1 MLKKLISLFLTCV
14 FTFVLTIAKVE
25 AKTISSSNSNSI
37 SPYLERVKTDVTEFS
52 LNNGLKFIV
61 LENHQAPVISF
72 VTYVDIGGINEEDGK
87 TGAAH
92 FLEHLA
98 FKGTTEIGTINYKQE
113 EVLFQQLDRLFDQIQ
128 EAQKSQ
134 DKDKLAKLQQE
145 FQTLNQQAQKLVKPN
160 EFGQIVEIEG
170 GVGLNAATS
179 TDYTSYFYNF
189 PSNKLELWMYLESQR
204 YIDPVFRS
212 FYKEKQVILEER
224 KLRTDNSAI
233 GKTIEQFLGTA
244 FIEHPYKRPVIGY
257 EEDIQ
262 NLTREDI
269 QEFFERYYGGSNM
282 VITIVGDVSPD
293 QVQTM
298 AKKYFKDFPTAKKDS
313 KVQIV
318 EPQQQAPRE
327 VTIEYPS
334 QPLYLEGYHIPDIN
348 NPDYVVYDIMSS
360 ILSNG
365 RTSRLYKSL
374 VEEQKIALT
383 AAGFNGFPGNKYPN
397 MMVFYGV
404 SAPDRSLEEL
414 QVGFQEQ
421 INKLKQELVTEEE
434 LTRVKTQAQANLVRS
449 VSSNSGMARLLAE
462 YETKTGS
469 WLNLFNNLDKI
480 SQVTAEDIQRV
491 AKTTFTDNNKTIAR
505 LITTK

>member
-1 MLKKLISLFLTCV
+1 
-14 FTFVLTIAKVE
+14 
-25 AKTISSSNSNSI
+25 
-37 SPYLERVKTDVTEFS
+37 
-52 LNNGLKFIV
+52 
-61 LENHQAPVISF
+61 
-72 VTYVDIGGINEEDGK
+72 
-87 TGAAH
+87 
-92 FLEHLA
+92 
-98 FKGTTEIGTINYKQE
+98 
-113 EVLFQQLDRLFDQIQ
+113 
-128 EAQKSQ
+128 
-134 DKDKLAKLQQE
+134 
-145 FQTLNQQAQKLVKPN
+145 
-160 EFGQIVEIEG
+160 
-170 GVGLNAATS
+170 
-179 TDYTSYFYNF
+179 
-189 PSNKLELWMYLESQR
+189 
-204 YIDPVFRS
+204 
-212 FYKEKQVILEER
+212 
-224 KLRTDNSAI
+224 
-233 GKTIEQFLGTA
+233 
-244 FIEHPYKRPVIGY
+244 
-257 EEDIQ
+257 
-262 NLTREDI
+262 
-269 QEFFERYYGGSNM
+269 
-282 VITIVGDVSPD
+282 
-293 QVQTM
+293 
-298 AKKYFKDFPTAKKDS
+298 
-313 KVQIV
+313 
-318 EPQQQAPRE
+318 
-327 VTIEYPS
+327 
-334 QPLYLEGYHIPDIN
+334 
-348 NPDYVVYDIMSS
+348 MSS